1 MCTIVHEGR
10 LLALVLAAL
19 YLSGC
24 GEKPIVT
31 TYDIPKE
38 YEKAALIWATPTGW
52 VKDEDSPGP
61 KGASFLIEGKGGL
74 VGKVAAMSFG
84 AEVTML
90 DVANMFGR
98 ELGLGFLTVEELSA
112 ISEKKKLGG
121 HEFEIARLGGDDNS
135 TLEQRSATIALLPG
149 KNETWLLM
157 MIAAPS
163 LANEQR
169 PRFEQF
175 LGSLTVFASKEDPAE
190 IDLDSFLHPPVDT
203 ELSPPFAPPP
213 APVIPKPEWKVP
225 EDWEEQ
231 PVAGPRVASFAVK
244 GEGDAALD
252 VSVTRFPGSMGGASA
267 NLNRW
272 RGQLGLESIDVPI
285 DLLEYVDER
294 EVDGR
299 PAHVVE
305 LANGKRGMLA
315 VMILSEEGSWFV
327 KALGDAALAKSQ
339 KANFEAFLDSIR
351 FAAP

>member
-1 MCTIVHEGR
+1 M
-10 LLALVLAAL
+10 VLATL

-24 GEKPIVT
+24 EEKPIVT
-31 TYDIPKE
+31 SYDIPKE
-38 YEKAALIWATPTGW
+38 YEKAALIWKTPDGW
-52 VKDEDSPGP
+52 VEDLDSPGP
-61 KGASFLIEGKGGL
+61 KGASFLIEGKDGL
-74 VGKVAAMSFG
+74 VGKVAAMPFG

-98 ELGLGFLTVEELSA
+98 ELGLGFLTEEELSA
-112 ISEKKKLGG
+112 ISEKKTLGG
-121 HEFEIARLGGDDNS
+121 HEFEIARLGGDDNA
-135 TLEQRSATIALLPG
+135 TDARQRSATIALLPG
-149 KNETWLLM
+149 ESEAWLLM
-157 MIAAPS
+157 MIAEPA
-163 LANEQR
+163 LAKEQR

-213 APVIPKPEWKVP
+213 APVIPTPEWKVP
-225 EDWEEQ
+225 EGWEEQ
-231 PVAGPRVASFAVK
+231 PPSGPRVATFAVK
-244 GEGDAALD
+244 GEGEAALD
-252 VSVTRFPGSMGGASA
+252 VSVTSFPGSMGGPLA

-272 RGQLGLESIDVPI
+272 RGQLGLEGIDVPI
-285 DLLEYVDER
+285 ELLEYVDER

-299 PAHVVE
+299 PAHLVE
-305 LANGKRGMLA
+305 LANGERGMLA

-327 KALGDAALAKSQ
+327 KAMGDAGLAKAQ